1 MSNPSD
7 FHVKNGVLTN
17 YTGSD
22 GDVIIPDGV
31 TSIRSKAFFQCS
43 RLKSVTIQEGVT
55 KIGDWAFIECKGLKR
70 VMIPHSLTSIGNEA
84 CEGCS
89 SLTSLTLPQNV
100 SSIGNR
106 AFASC
111 NKLSS
116 FVIENPDC
124 VLEKDVFGSKLPK
137 GLIDHIGNL
146 YQHMTDPALK
156 QYVIPKLWNQL
167 DTGVQAGIFAN
178 RQSKTLLTSYQKS
191 ITEEQVEP
199 LGEALLDIIISD
211 PSPNI
216 CSSVASFMKLFC
228 AKASVSLL
236 QKLFE
241 QIKNAKNGAK
251 ARKALETIPEL
262 MDLLNGVEKELSP
275 VDQSIKDILS
285 KKHISAS
292 ELELVT
298 ADYYGLKAKD
308 LPKLQKL
315 NGTVADP
322 VVLMYLLTAHET
334 TKVYKSGK
342 QNVVNAFEA
351 PGLSPEAAEIVS
363 LLSVES
369 LQAAIREL
377 GNLMLTA
384 EARGK
389 KTVSC
394 LSRMPLCG

>member
-70 VMIPHSLTSIGNEA
+70 VMIPHSLT
-84 CEGCS
+84 
-89 SLTSLTLPQNV
+89 
-100 SSIGNR
+100 SIGNR

-241 QIKNAKNGAK
+241 QIKNAKNGAR
-251 ARKALETIPEL
+251 ARKALETVPEL